1 MDLLP
6 GIDLSKVLSLFAYD
20 AQNPMIFTTG
30 LFLIVF
36 TIFFGTYII
45 IAPHQKAKL
54 IYLTIF
60 SFYFYYKS
68 SGWFVSLL
76 LYTAVLDFSM
86 AKLLYKQSN
95 EKRKKLIVT
104 LSVILN
110 LLLLGYFKYTY
121 FISGIVGQ
129 SIGKTF
135 DLPEIILP
143 VGISFFTFQSISY
156 IIDVYR
162 KDIEPVE
169 SFIEY
174 LFFISFFPQ
183 LVAGPIVRAKD
194 FIPQIKK
201 PYLLSDIA
209 FGEGFYLILSGL
221 LKKMVISDYISINF
235 VDRIFENP
243 ALYTG
248 FENLMA
254 VYGYALQIYCDFSGY
269 TDMAIG
275 IALWLGYGLPLN
287 FNHPYK
293 ALNITDFWRRWHI
306 SLSSW
311 LKDYLYIPL
320 GGNRHGKTRQY
331 FNLFITMV
339 LGGLWHG
346 ASWNFLV
353 WGALHGAGLA
363 IHKLVEP
370 KLKKLSFQSDFLSG
384 LITFHFVCFCWIFF
398 RAADISV
405 VEIILKQIFTSFHFE
420 IVQQVIAA
428 YKWIFLLMVIGFSIH
443 FLSDSFKM
451 KLKEITNQTPLLV
464 KLSMLIAAI
473 VFIGQ
478 IKSSEVQPFIY
489 FQF

>member
-1 MDLLP
+1 M
-6 GIDLSKVLSLFAYD
+6 
-20 AQNPMIFTTG
+20 
-30 LFLIVF
+30 
-36 TIFFGTYII
+36 
-45 IAPHQKAKL
+45 APHQKAKL

-86 AKLLYKQSN
+86 AKLLYKQDS

-104 LSVILN
+104 ISVILN

-121 FISGIVGQ
+121 FISGILGQ
-129 SIGKTF
+129 GIGKTF

-169 SFIEY
+169 SFVEY

-201 PYLLSDIA
+201 PYALTDIA

-275 IALWLGYGLPLN
+275 IALWLGYRLPLN

-320 GGNRHGKTRQY
+320 GGNRHGKLRQY

-346 ASWNFLV
+346 ASLNFLI
-353 WGALHGAGLA
+353 WGALHGTGLTV
-363 IHKLVEP
+363 HKLMEP
-370 KLKKLSFQSDFLSG
+370 KLKQLPFQSDFLSG

-398 RAADISV
+398 RASDISE
-405 VEIILKQIFTSFHFE
+405 VETVLKQIFTAFHFE
-420 IVQQVIAA
+420 IIPQVVTA
-428 YKWIFLLMVIGFSIH
+428 YKWIFLLMVIGFGIH
-443 FLSDSFKM
+443 FLSDSFKT
-451 KLKEITNQTPLLV
+451 KLRDIANQTPLLV
-464 KLSMLIAAI
+464 KLSMLIVAI
-473 VFIGQ
+473 IFIGQ